1 MWRHSKFS
9 QMFEYQRNRKWVFV
23 KMTKNDKK
31 LLIELICEKQ
41 TKMIAKDHTKYSSE
55 KYKHLEKLKVL
66 IKDM

>member
-1 MWRHSKFS
+1 MAVIAIGVYMATSIV
-9 QMFEYQRNRKWVFV
+9 RK
-23 KMTKNDKK
+23 MQ
-31 LLIELICEKQ
+31 IICEKQ

>member
-1 MWRHSKFS
+1 
-9 QMFEYQRNRKWVFV
+9 
-23 KMTKNDKK
+23 MTKNDKK

-41 TKMIAKDHTKYSSE
+41 TKMIATKYSSE

>member
-1 MWRHSKFS
+1 M
-9 QMFEYQRNRKWVFV
+9 FV
-23 KMTKNDKK
+23 KMTKNDKR

-55 KYKHLEKLKVL
+55 KYKHLERLKVM

>member
-1 MWRHSKFS
+1 
-9 QMFEYQRNRKWVFV
+9 MFIE
-23 KMTKNDKK
+23 MTKNDKR

-55 KYKHLEKLKVL
+55 KYKHLERLKVM